1 MSKLSRRDALKAI
14 AAAPAAAGLTLSHAD
29 VALAQEQATRARQAA
44 RTTKAAFTPK
54 FFTRHEWQTV
64 RLLVD
69 IIIPRDERSG
79 SATDAGVPE
88 FMDFM
93 MTDRPQWQFAMRGG
107 LRWLDIE
114 CRRRFDLAFTGCSP
128 EQRMQVIDDI
138 AWPATAKPELSHGVA
153 FFTEFRDM
161 TATGFWTSKV
171 GIEDLQY
178 MGNRP
183 VAEWNGCPDAAM
195 QHLGVTHTD

>member
-14 AAAPAAAGLTLSHAD
+14 AAAPAAAGLTLSNAD

-178 MGNRP
+178 STWAIGRSRS
-183 VAEWNGCPDAAM
+183 GTAAR
-195 QHLGVTHTD
+195 TRRCSTWA